1 MPATISTWNL
11 KDAETEKKVRAAVEE
26 LFKKYPDDWRVG
38 IREGI
43 NNETWEIKVTAAD
56 GRKNAAKKAEI
67 TSRQWY
73 RFLLFDGNVSFA
85 IGRSIATTKL
95 KCRLLLQKLS
105 LEMTFNLFTT
115 QRVSGFGR
123 YDRIDDLIAFCLRG
137 DKCAVFWQFLVDEL
151 HFSAVFRRFDPLFV
165 GHF

>member
-73 RFLLFDGNVSFA
+73 
-85 IGRSIATTKL
+85 
-95 KCRLLLQKLS
+95 
-105 LEMTFNLFTT
+105 
-115 QRVSGFGR
+115 
-123 YDRIDDLIAFCLRG
+123 
-137 DKCAVFWQFLVDEL
+137 AV
-151 HFSAVFRRFDPLFV
+151 
-165 GHF
+165 